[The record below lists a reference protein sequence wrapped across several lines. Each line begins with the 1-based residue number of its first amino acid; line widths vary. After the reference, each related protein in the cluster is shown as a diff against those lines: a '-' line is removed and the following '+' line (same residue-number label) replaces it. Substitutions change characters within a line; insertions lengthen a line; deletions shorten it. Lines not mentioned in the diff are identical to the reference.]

1 MRKKKK
7 TGPVGR
13 VSVGRQTEMIN
24 LVSPGN
30 LECFAVIET
39 LATVSGDK
47 VETYFSFFCVC
58 VCLKT

>member
-7 TGPVGR
+7 TGPAGR
-13 VSVGRQTEMIN
+13 VSVGRQTY

-30 LECFAVIET
+30 LGGFAVMET

-47 VETYFSFFCVC
+47 VRVGGQVYKKSDAET
-58 VCLKT
+58 